1 MDPGD
6 VAAEQERARLEA
18 VADGKAANDGA
29 TRADTD
35 ADQLQ
40 RQVQDTAPTVID
52 NFDNVMVKRK
62 VNGVEEVVPLADV
75 MRTHQKTAA
84 ADQRL

>member
-1 MDPGD
+1 MDPDD
-6 VAAEQERARLEA
+6 VAAGQERARQEA
-18 VADGKAANDGA
+18 VADGKSANTGA
-29 TRADTD
+29 SRADTD

-52 NFDNVMVKRK
+52 NFDNVLVKRK
-62 VNGVEEVVPLADV
+62 VNGVEEIVPLTDV